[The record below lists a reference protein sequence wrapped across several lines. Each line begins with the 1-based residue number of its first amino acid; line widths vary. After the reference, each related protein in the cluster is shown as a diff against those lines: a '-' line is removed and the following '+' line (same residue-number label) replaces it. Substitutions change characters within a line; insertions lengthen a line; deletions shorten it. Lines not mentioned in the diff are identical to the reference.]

1 VLKEPVGPWRW
12 LAIILGF
19 IGVLIV
25 VRPFG
30 ETFHFAMVLVIYQST
45 ALALYSIMTRRLAG
59 IVAVDTQQFYMGLVG
74 TIVLL
79 PFALWTWQSPDTII
93 GWLVLIGLGVF
104 GWAGHQL
111 LTNAHRFG
119 TANTLMPY
127 TYSFMIYVSIWGY
140 LVFGDVPDQW
150 TLLGA
155 LVIIGSGL
163 IIWKREQT

>member
-1 VLKEPVGPWRW
+1 
-12 LAIILGF
+12 
-19 IGVLIV
+19 
-25 VRPFG
+25 
-30 ETFHFAMVLVIYQST
+30 
-45 ALALYSIMTRRLAG
+45 MTRRLAG